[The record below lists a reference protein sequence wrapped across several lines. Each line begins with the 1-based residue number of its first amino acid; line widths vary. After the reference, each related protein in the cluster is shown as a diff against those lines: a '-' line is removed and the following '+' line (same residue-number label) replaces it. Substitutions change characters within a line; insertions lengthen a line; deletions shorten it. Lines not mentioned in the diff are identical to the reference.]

1 MNENRP
7 LEFRFRLEL
16 CQKSIDIVNV
26 FWTFDL
32 RNHDDIEL
40 VADLG
45 NGGNDVVETPR
56 RIE

>member
-45 NGGNDVVETPR
+45 NGGNDVIEAPR
-56 RIE
+56 